1 MPGLTDKANAEKQ
14 YDLLWMGVDVGS
26 TTVKIVVIDG
36 ATDDIL
42 WQDYQRHD
50 TKQPEKTLELL
61 KAIEASFPATPK
73 ENFRVFITGSGG
85 SGIAKHIGAK
95 FVQEVNAVSLAVEKL
110 YPECGSV
117 IELGGQDAKIII
129 FKEDPETGK
138 KKKLPSMNDKCAG
151 GTGAVIDKINA
162 KLRIPSANLCEMGY
176 KGIKLHPV
184 AGKCGVFA
192 ETDINGLQKQGV
204 PPDELMASLF
214 ESIIQQNL
222 SVLTRGNTL
231 RPTVL
236 LLGGPN
242 CYIKGMRDCWKHNI
256 PKIWEERNYPLPEGV
271 NPEDLIRTPDNAQYF
286 ACIGA
291 IEFGKQEDPG
301 IGVYQGCDKLEW
313 YMTEGRAIEKA
324 KKGGGQGLAKDADEL
339 EAFKRKYEKK
349 KFTPATFQPG
359 QVVEG
364 FIGIDGG
371 STSTKAVLVD
381 KDRNVLCKTY
391 QLSKGNPIED
401 TQEVIAKVAK
411 QVSDQGATLK
421 ILGVGTTGY
430 AKDILKDA
438 VGADVA
444 LVETVAHT
452 QAALHFY
459 PDADV
464 ICDVGGQDI
473 KIIIL
478 KDGRVKDFKLNTQ
491 CSAGNGYFLQGTCEG
506 FGFKVE
512 QFADIAFAAKGYPQ
526 FGYGCAVFMQSDI
539 VDFQRQGWKPEEIM
553 AGLCN
558 VLPKNIWLYVSQ
570 IPNLSSLGKRF
581 ILQGGTQH
589 NLAAVKSQVDF
600 IESRFKGKDVQ
611 AEVIVHQHCGEAGAI
626 GCGFEAVRLWENGKV
641 STFIGLEAVA
651 SISYTTAR
659 NEDTRCYFCKN
670 KCLRTFIDVK
680 TVSPNPNYKPPAKTK
695 VPLAAGAQR
704 LIIATCEKGTVENVE
719 EMRVIKGD
727 IDAIKKENPNL
738 VEIAAKA
745 AFKSYEPPAVADPLP
760 KYTITKSQKQR
771 TELMKKRAEL
781 KIGMPK
787 ALNMYS
793 CGPFFTAYFES
804 LGIKAEN
811 LIWSEYTSEQLYKEG
826 AKRGAIDPCFPSKV
840 GIPHVHNLLYTI
852 HAKKKLDIIF
862 FPMIDAL
869 PTFLKHTQAS
879 RACPTVTATP
889 ASVKAAFTKEADLFK
904 EKGVIWKDTLIAL
917 DVEKIAHRQM
927 YEDWKD
933 ILGLTEEE
941 NYRAVREGFK
951 ALDKFDNE
959 VMRGTARQ
967 VLKRLEA
974 EDKLGIVLLG
984 RPYHNDPGINHEIL
998 EEFQKLGYPVFSQD
1012 SLPLDDEIVWKL
1024 FGDDVRA
1031 GVIKHPMDVSDAW
1044 KNSYSENTSRKVWAA
1059 KYVARHPNLVALELS
1074 SFKCGHDAP
1083 IYTAVEE
1090 VVEHSGTPYF
1100 CFKDIDENKPTGS
1113 IKIRVETIGYFLKR
1127 YREDM
1132 VREKHKK
1139 VAIEDR
1145 LKKFEEQLRQ
1155 EMLIAHKYK
1164 GVEGAPPLVNIAT
1177 AQPPAESELIEMSGD

>member
-1 MPGLTDKANAEKQ
+1 MPGLTEKANAAKK

-36 ATDDIL
+36 DTDDIL

-61 KAIEASFPATPK
+61 KAIEASFPATPR
-73 ENFRVFITGSGG
+73 ENFRAFITGSGG

-162 KLRIPSANLCEMGY
+162 KLRIPSDKLCEMGY
-176 KGIKLHPV
+176 NGIKLHPV

-242 CYIKGMRDCWKHNI
+242 CYIKGMRDCWKANI

-271 NPEDLIRTPDNAQYF
+271 DPQTLIKTPDNAQYF

-291 IEFGKQEDPG
+291 VEFGKLEDPG
-301 IGVYQGCDKLEW
+301 IGQYLGYEKLEW
-313 YMTEGRAIEKA
+313 YITEGRAVEKA
-324 KKGGGQGLAKDADEL
+324 KKGGAQALAKTPEEL
-339 EAFKRKYEKK
+339 AAFKEKYRKP
-349 KFTPATFQPG
+349 KFVPHHFTAG
-359 QVVEG
+359 EVVEG

-381 KDRNVLCKTY
+381 KNRNILAKTY
-391 QLSKGNPIED
+391 QLSRGNPIED

-421 ILGVGTTGY
+421 IMGVGTTGY
-430 AKDILKDA
+430 AKDILKDT

-491 CSAGNGYFLQGTCEG
+491 CSAGNGYFLQGTCES

-512 QFADIAFAAKGYPQ
+512 DFADIAFNAKGYPQ

-570 IPNLSSLGKRF
+570 IPNLSAIGTKFL
-581 ILQGGTQH
+581 LQGGTQY
-589 NLAAVKSQVDF
+589 NLAAVKAQVDF
-600 IESRFKGKDVQ
+600 IESRFKGKEHP
-611 AEVIVHQHCGEAGAI
+611 AEVIVHEHCGEAGAI
-626 GCGFEAVRLWENGKV
+626 GAALEAGRLYDNGRK
-641 STFIGLEAVA
+641 STFIGLDACENIKYKTTREEA
-651 SISYTTAR
+651 
-659 NEDTRCYFCKN
+659 TRCYFCKN

-680 TVSPNPNYKPPAKTK
+680 TNVVNPDYKPPVKTK
-695 VPLAAGAQR
+695 VPLEAGSQR

-719 EMRVIKGD
+719 DMRQIKGSLD
-727 IDAIKKENPNL
+727 KIKKANPNF

-745 AFKSYEPPAVADPLP
+745 VFRVPDAPV
-760 KYTITKSQKQR
+760 
-771 TELMKKRAEL
+771 
-781 KIGMPK
+781 
-787 ALNMYS
+787 
-793 CGPFFTAYFES
+793 FTGYFAS

-811 LIWSEYTSEQLYKEG
+811 ILYSDYTSEQLYKEG
-826 AKRGAIDPCFPSKV
+826 AKRGAIDPCFPSKL
-840 GIPHVHNLLYTI
+840 GIPHVHNLLYKV
-852 HAKKKLDIIF
+852 HAKKPLDIIF
-862 FPMIDAL
+862 FPMIDCLTSPLQAV
-869 PTFLKHTQAS
+869 QAS
-879 RACPTVTATP
+879 RSCPTVATTP
-889 ASVKAAFTKEADLFK
+889 EAVKAAFTKEGDLFA
-904 EKGVIWKDTLIAL
+904 EKGVLFLDTFVNLSKPDL
-917 DVEKIAHRQM
+917 FERQM
-927 YEDWKD
+927 YEQFKD
-933 ILGLTEEE
+933 ILGLSPEE
-941 NYRAVREGFK
+941 NKRAVEQGYRAL
-951 ALDKFDNE
+951 AQFDN
-959 VMRGTARQ
+959 VTMRGAARE
-967 VLKRLEA
+967 VLEQLEREDRL
-974 EDKLGIVLLG
+974 GVVLLG
-984 RPYHNDPGINHEIL
+984 RPYHNDPGVNHEIL
-998 EEFQKLGYPVFSQD
+998 EEFQKLGYPVFAQD
-1012 SLPLDDEIVWKL
+1012 CLPIDDDIIWRL
-1024 FGDDVRA
+1024 FGDDVRV
-1031 GVIKHPMDVSDAW
+1031 GEIPHPMAITDVW

-1074 SFKCGHDAP
+1074 SFKCCHDAP
-1083 IYTAVEE
+1083 IYTVVEE
-1090 VVEHSGTPYF
+1090 IVEHSGTPYF

-1132 VREKHKK
+1132 VRNKQKAKTIEQQLAEFEARLRRQMLREKLEANQL
-1139 VAIEDR
+1139 VRDS
-1145 LKKFEEQLRQ
+1145 FETGSMPQ
-1155 EMLIAHKYK
+1155 IH
-1164 GVEGAPPLVNIAT
+1164 VTVGAL
-1177 AQPPAESELIEMSGD
+1177 AESRPATHASGD